1 VRKKTKL
8 SKPSKKSKSRASTHK
23 RGTKK
28 VLRRLQKTAKR
39 KTKSKSSRRRTT
51 RNAALRFKRKV
62 TTKLLAARDKYITEA
77 VYFKATKGNKAYA
90 TKAKVI
96 EVVKTLS
103 KKARKKNRASGK
115 LDAYEVALQVDYTNK
130 AGKRARKWV
139 AAVGRTDDEIIQ
151 QINESELLQD
161 FKYKQYKDDGTEI
174 VHTLATGF
182 KITGFSHTKITQ
194 IE

>member
-1 VRKKTKL
+1 MRKKTKL
-8 SKPSKKSKSRASTHK
+8 SKSSKKSKSRASTHK

-28 VLRRLQKTAKR
+28 VLRRLQKKTAR
-39 KTKSKSSRRRTT
+39 KKPVPKSRRRTT
-51 RNAALRFKRKV
+51 RNAALRFKRKI

-130 AGKRARKWV
+130 KGKRARKWV